1 MADVEVAVG
10 LGRKARLHDG
20 IAVLLRAHIF
30 GDDVAEEVWK
40 SGCGRAFQI
49 GVRHCCGS
57 LCANRLCSTER
68 FKAGFGFSD
77 AGEAD
82 VAAKHDHGFKER
94 GRVFASAYGDADGL
108 KHRTGL

>member
-20 IAVLLRAHIF
+20 IAVLFGAHIF

-40 SGCGRAFQI
+40 SGCGRAFRI
-49 GVRHCCGS
+49 GVSHCCDS

-68 FKAGFGFSD
+68 FKVGFGLAY

-94 GRVFASAYGDADGL
+94 GRVLASADGDADGL

>member
-30 GDDVAEEVWK
+30 GDDVPEEVWK

-49 GVRHCCGS
+49 GVCHCCGS

-68 FKAGFGFSD
+68 FKVGYRLAYT
-77 AGEAD
+77 GEAD

-94 GRVFASAYGDADGL
+94 WRVLASADGDSDRL